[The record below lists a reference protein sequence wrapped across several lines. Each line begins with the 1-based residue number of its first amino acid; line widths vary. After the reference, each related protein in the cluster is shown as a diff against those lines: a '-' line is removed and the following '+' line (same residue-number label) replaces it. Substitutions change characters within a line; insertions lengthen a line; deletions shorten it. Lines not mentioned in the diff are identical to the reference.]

1 MNISNKIKALLKLRN
16 KKAVEL
22 TKALNL
28 KYAQNLNTKYLRQ
41 SFTVQDFIKTAELT
55 GTRLTFIDENDKP
68 VITFD
73 MEDLNETTEK

>member
-55 GTRLTFIDENDKP
+55 GTRLAFIDENDKP